1 MAFKTT
7 CIHTYDVS
15 PRPGICLGTSK
26 KSLLETPKV
35 FAFGGFTE
43 MELKCKVNVLKE
55 PKEVV
60 VIGLLFS
67 GFISPQAAFENRFPE
82 YSFTPTCPVGSP
94 LLVC

>member
-1 MAFKTT
+1 
-7 CIHTYDVS
+7 
-15 PRPGICLGTSK
+15 
-26 KSLLETPKV
+26 
-35 FAFGGFTE
+35 